1 LLRNPVLGRYFPWIA
16 LGADIVGLKTNC
28 SVGIDWSLRTLSA
41 GLASSGGLWLFF
53 RWGGAA

>member
-1 LLRNPVLGRYFPWIA
+1 